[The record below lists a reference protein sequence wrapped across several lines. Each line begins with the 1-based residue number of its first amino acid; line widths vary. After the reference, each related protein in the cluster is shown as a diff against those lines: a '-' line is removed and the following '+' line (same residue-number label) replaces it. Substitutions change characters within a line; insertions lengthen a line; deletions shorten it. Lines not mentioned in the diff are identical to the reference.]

1 MKKIDSDL
9 AQLKDTEVQELGED
23 GPEED
28 GEKPKQAKA
37 AKELEMDIDNNTK
50 YVEANSQRAASWAKD
65 EEQILAKY
73 I

>member
-1 MKKIDSDL
+1 MKKIDNDL
-9 AQLKDTEVQELGED
+9 AQLKDTEVHELGED

-28 GEKPKQAKA
+28 NEKPKTAEA

-50 YVEANSQRAASWAKD
+50 DVEANSQQAASWAKD